1 MTEYSTSFGT
11 DRLINR
17 FDREPFALAF
27 SGQGFDWL
35 KTLRAAVAAGVGTA
49 VTSLVDG
56 AAARLAPVADELA
69 GTRPHGFDP
78 VAWARSEENPSFDT
92 AQAAISV
99 PGVFTAQLA
108 VLESLDRQGLE
119 LDKAVASVGHSQGK
133 LATLLLEGQAESD
146 DLLAIAQLIGAAMT
160 RTARITGLIQQGE
173 NSPMVSVI
181 GVTREQLQQAI
192 DHATADVP
200 EEIRPV
206 IGLRN
211 TRDTYVMVGRP
222 QDLLAVQELLGTFA
236 ARDAKAV
243 ENKERGGEP
252 FNPRFNPLPIQ
263 TAFHHPA
270 MTAAVEQT
278 VAWAEK
284 AGLDAAIAREAAELV
299 LTTPVDFPAEL
310 GTAVDAGTRWIL
322 EVGPETGMTPLTR
335 RVVAGRGVGVL
346 VVSDTEGQGE
356 LFDAGLAPELPRDWS
371 EF

>member
-1 MTEYSTSFGT
+1 SRKHRSEVHVTEYSTSFGT

-78 VAWARSEENPSFDT
+78 VVWARSEENPSFDT

-243 ENKERGGEP
+243 ENKERRSL
-252 FNPRFNPLPIQ
+252 FS
-263 TAFHHPA
+263 TA
-270 MTAAVEQT
+270 
-278 VAWAEK
+278 
-284 AGLDAAIAREAAELV
+284 
-299 LTTPVDFPAEL
+299 
-310 GTAVDAGTRWIL
+310 
-322 EVGPETGMTPLTR
+322 
-335 RVVAGRGVGVL
+335 
-346 VVSDTEGQGE
+346 
-356 LFDAGLAPELPRDWS
+356 
-371 EF
+371 